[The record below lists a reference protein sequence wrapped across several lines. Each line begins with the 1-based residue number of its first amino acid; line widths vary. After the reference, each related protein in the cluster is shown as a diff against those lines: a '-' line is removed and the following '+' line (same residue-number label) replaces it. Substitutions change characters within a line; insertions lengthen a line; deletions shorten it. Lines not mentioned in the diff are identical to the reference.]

1 MSEVHAITNH
11 WLVAVGHGMA
21 RVMTTIEVM
30 FRNQSESIGINE
42 SDSDSNGR

>member
-11 WLVAVGHGMA
+11 WLVAVGHGMT

-30 FRNQSESIGINE
+30 IPIRILTVDELALASIEIA
-42 SDSDSNGR
+42 